1 MPRRCNHQKI
11 TREPIPRVPITRV
24 PITRVL
30 ILIEGW
36 SNKENNSTYM
46 LVIIV
51 GMQRKKV

>member
-11 TREPIPRVPITRV
+11 TREPIPRV